1 MNWTGSKK
9 KLDYSIIEKIDCIE
23 KDHPDLSI
31 RKQCELIG
39 LNRSGLYYPRRPL
52 VSPEDK
58 TVMDYIDKT
67 YTEIPYYGVP
77 KMTREVNDRLIR
89 DMKLNI
95 IEEFSL
101 PINHKRIYRLMQIL
115 DIQALRPKPKLSIP
129 NKNHLIYPYLLKD
142 VEITYPNHVW
152 SLDITYI
159 KLKGDWM
166 YLVAIIDWYSR
177 FVLSWELSDTMNVEF
192 CIAALQKALQY
203 GLPNIHNSD
212 QGSQMTAEKYL
223 AILKRYPSIK
233 ISMDHKGRCFDNIFI
248 ERFWRSLKYEE
259 VYLKDYQSP
268 REARISI
275 GDYIQFYNYK
285 RFHQSLAYQTPAK
298 VYFN

>member
-1 MNWTGSKK
+1 M
-9 KLDYSIIEKIDCIE
+9 DYSIIEKVGAIE
-23 KDHPDLSI
+23 RNREDISI
-31 RKQCELIG
+31 LRQCELLG
-39 LNRSGLYYPRRPL
+39 LNRSAFYYERETE
-52 VSPEDK
+52 VSWEDK
-58 TVMDYIDKT
+58 IVMDYIDKT
-67 YTEIPYYGVP
+67 YTDLPFYGVP
-77 KMTREVNDRLIR
+77 KMTREVNDRLLR
-89 DMKLNI
+89 DMNLNI
-95 IEEFSL
+95 IEGFSL

-115 DIQALRPKPKLSIP
+115 DIHALRPKPKLSIP
-129 NKNHLIYPYLLKD
+129 NKDHFIYPYLLKD
-142 VEITYPNHVW
+142 VEITHPNHVW

-159 KLKGDWM
+159 KLRGDWM

-177 FVLSWELSDTMNVEF
+177 FVLSWELSDTMTVDF
-192 CIAALQKALQY
+192 CMSALQKALQY
-203 GLPNIHNSD
+203 GLPDIHNSD
-212 QGSQMTAEKYL
+212 QGSQMTAEKYV
-223 AILKRYPSIK
+223 AILKGYPSIK

-275 GDYIQFYNYK
+275 GDYMTFYNYK

>member
-1 MNWTGSKK
+1 MDLSVV
-9 KLDYSIIEKIDCIE
+9 EKVDLIDR
-23 KDHPDLSI
+23 DHTNLSI
-31 RKQCELIG
+31 RRQCELID
-39 LNRSGLYYPRRPL
+39 LHRSGFYYKRKPE
-52 VSPEDK
+52 VSWEDK
-58 TVMDYIDKT
+58 IIMDYLDKT
-67 YTEIPYYGVP
+67 YTDIPFYGVP
-77 KMTREVNDRLIR
+77 RMTREVNDRLKIA
-89 DMKLNI
+89 MKDSI
-95 IEEFSL
+95 IEAFPL

-129 NKNHLIYPYLLKD
+129 DKNHLIYPYLLKD
-142 VEITYPNHVW
+142 VSITHPNHVW

-177 FVLSWELSDTMNVEF
+177 FVLAWELSDTMTVDF
-192 CIAALQKALQY
+192 CISALEKALTY
-203 GLPNIHNSD
+203 GLPEIHNSD
-212 QGSQMTAEKYL
+212 QGSQMTAKEYL
-223 AILKRYPSIK
+223 AILQQHPTIR

-268 REARISI
+268 REARESI
-275 GDYIQFYNYK
+275 TAYMEFYNYK
-285 RFHQSLAYQTPAK
+285 RFHQALKYQTPAS